1 MAYRKG
7 LENIPL
13 QKINISMPAM
23 VIVYD
28 LNNDDNIVVEK
39 QIDFANF
46 EDRKYLGRISFWA
59 MQNHH
64 SVETIALVDA
74 LAETQKIE

>member
-1 MAYRKG
+1 MGYRNG
-7 LENIPL
+7 AENIPL
-13 QKINISMPAM
+13 QKINTSMPAL

-28 LNNDDNIVVEK
+28 LQNDDNIVVEK
-39 QIDFANF
+39 IIDFANF

-74 LAETQKIE
+74 EATTIKE